1 MWRQTKATAKMKP
14 DTELTAQSVRASE
27 WNSVVVGSNLTQVN
41 FLFFIYNI
49 YIYIL
54 YIYIYIYINA
64 NFKL

>member
-27 WNSVVVGSNLTQVN
+27 WNSVVVGSNL
-41 FLFFIYNI
+41 I
-49 YIYIL
+49 YI